1 MTNDDY
7 ITYEPLAFTV
17 TVDNL
22 EFDDNTGFVIQSDFA
37 SLIHEWWHYVQDV
50 ATVTG
55 QNGVY
60 LWLRDMARI
69 SKITCSKV
77 GEEIHIPLSKDEYGE
92 PMSKFRKLFML
103 FCGEKEEHR
112 IEQAKITAE
121 PDIKVFSLG
130 LDGEKRTLPDCRLQI
145 NSKEFLFRL
154 IALQELNC
162 YYAQKIAEGYVQDK
176 PKVPA
181 DSLPEFPYKVGDL
194 LFKYYGIE
202 CDDKVKFLIS
212 FLSLDSIQ
220 APAVF
225 LKVLESF
232 KGQELSFDNDIALI
246 EKQFDKV
253 ATSYAWSND
262 DIYKEWMKDYNNWMF
277 DQGRQYLA
285 KSIEWFVAK
294 IILADAF
301 RNFEG
306 KSFFVRVF
314 CGNIKSLNQLYLS
327 FPIPIFK
334 KNGVL
339 MGSSMIGNNN
349 TIDFGNE
356 HEQALIL
363 RYHKRLFDLICIKD
377 IKDMEDKATCDIFED
392 CPYRVKV
399 NKDYDCKVAVWEV
412 VQGETKAQCPYAIA
426 LHTMGLWQN
435 RLVVDF

>member
-1 MTNDDY
+1 M
-7 ITYEPLAFTV
+7 
-17 TVDNL
+17 
-22 EFDDNTGFVIQSDFA
+22 
-37 SLIHEWWHYVQDV
+37 
-50 ATVTG
+50 
-55 QNGVY
+55 
-60 LWLRDMARI
+60 
-69 SKITCSKV
+69 
-77 GEEIHIPLSKDEYGE
+77 
-92 PMSKFRKLFML
+92 
-103 FCGEKEEHR
+103 
-112 IEQAKITAE
+112 
-121 PDIKVFSLG
+121 
-130 LDGEKRTLPDCRLQI
+130 
-145 NSKEFLFRL
+145 FRL
-154 IALQELNC
+154 IAVQELNC

-294 IILADAF
+294 IIQADAF